1 MTPGLFS
8 KKSVDEL
15 LQPNDLDS
23 DKGLDKSLGLVA
35 LIALGIG
42 GIIGAGIFVLSGQ
55 AAANY
60 AGPSITISF
69 ILAAIGC
76 GLCGLCYAE
85 FASLIPIAGSA
96 YTYAYATLGE
106 LVAWIIGWDLI
117 LEYIFCGATVAVGW
131 SGYMVSLLQD
141 LGIVIPAE
149 LANPPLNL
157 PAMFIIALMTILQI
171 IGLRQSTTFNN
182 IIVLVKT
189 IVILLFIFGGLGYIN
204 QQNWLPFIPEN
215 TGKFGIYGW
224 SGVLRGAGVVFF
236 TYIGFDAISCAAQ
249 EARNPQRDMPIAIM
263 SSLLIATILYIAVVL
278 VLTGIV
284 PYTEL
289 NVPDPIAVGVN
300 AVGEGLRWL
309 KPIIKIGAL
318 AGMSSVIVV
327 FILGQSR
334 VFYAM
339 AKDGL
344 LPPQFAAI
352 HPQFRTPYISIVV
365 SGVVAMLLGGLLP
378 ISVLGELVS
387 IGTLLAFLIVCIA
400 VLVLRRTRPDLPRPF
415 KTPLVPLVPIL
426 GALISGL
433 QMVSLP
439 GDTWLRLI
447 IWLAVGLLIY
457 FTYGRQHSTLQ
468 QKRLKQTD

>member
-1 MTPGLFS
+1 MTTGLFS

-15 LQPNDLDS
+15 LQANDLDS
-23 DKGLDKSLGLVA
+23 DKELDKSLGLVA

-141 LGIVIPAE
+141 VGIVIPAE
-149 LANPPLNL
+149 LANPPFNL
-157 PAMFIIALMTILQI
+157 PAMFIIALMTILQV
-171 IGLRQSTTFNN
+171 IGLRRSMAVNN
-182 IIVLVKT
+182 IIVVVKT
-189 IVILLFIFGGLGYIN
+189 LVILLFIFGGLGYIN

-215 TGKFGIYGW
+215 AGKFGIYGW

-263 SSLLIATILYIAVVL
+263 GSLLIATILYIAVVL

-309 KPIIKIGAL
+309 KPIIKIGAI

-352 HPQFRTPYISIVV
+352 HPQFRTPYISTIV

-378 ISVLGELVS
+378 ISILGELVS

-400 VLVLRRTRPDLPRPF
+400 VVVLRRTRPDLPRPF

-468 QKRLKQTD
+468 QKRLQQTD

>member
-15 LQPNDLDS
+15 LQANDLDS
-23 DKGLDKSLGLVA
+23 DKGLDKSLGLAA

-42 GIIGAGIFVLSGQ
+42 GIIGAGIFVLTGQ

-117 LEYIFCGATVAVGW
+117 LEYIFSGATVAVGW

-141 LGIVIPAE
+141 VGILIPTE
-149 LANPPLNL
+149 LANPPFNL
-157 PAMFIIALMTILQI
+157 PAMFIIALMTILQV

-182 IIVLVKT
+182 IIVVVKT
-189 IVILLFIFGGLGYIN
+189 LVILLFIFGGLGYIN

-215 TGKFGIYGW
+215 TGEFGIYGW

-263 SSLLIATILYIAVVL
+263 GSLLIATILYIAVVL

-289 NVPDPIAVGVN
+289 NVPDPIAAGVN

-309 KPIIKIGAL
+309 KPIVKIGAI

-344 LPPQFAAI
+344 LPAPFAAI

-433 QMVSLP
+433 QMLSLP

-457 FTYGRQHSTLQ
+457 FTYGRKHSTLQ
-468 QKRLKQTD
+468 QKRIEPID

>member
-15 LQPNDLDS
+15 LQANDLDS

-42 GIIGAGIFVLSGQ
+42 GIIGAGIFVLTGQ

-106 LVAWIIGWDLI
+106 LVAWIVGWDLI
-117 LEYIFCGATVAVGW
+117 LEYIFSGATVAVGW

-141 LGIVIPAE
+141 VGIVIPAE
-149 LANPPLNL
+149 LANPPFNL

-171 IGLRQSTTFNN
+171 IGLRQSTRFNN

-189 IVILLFIFGGLGYIN
+189 LVILLFIFGGLGYIN

-215 TGKFGIYGW
+215 TGQFGIYGW

-309 KPIIKIGAL
+309 KPIIKIGAI

-344 LPPQFAAI
+344 LPSPFAAV

-365 SGVVAMLLGGLLP
+365 SGVVAMLLAGLLP

-400 VLVLRRTRPDLPRPF
+400 VAVLRRTRPDLPRPF

-468 QKRLKQTD
+468 QKRIQQTD

>member
-15 LQPNDLDS
+15 LQANDLDS

-106 LVAWIIGWDLI
+106 LVAWIVGWDLI

-141 LGIVIPAE
+141 VGIVIPGA
-149 LANPPLNL
+149 LANPPFNL
-157 PAMFIIALMTILQI
+157 PAMFIIALMTILQV
-171 IGLRQSTTFNN
+171 IGLRRSTAFNN
-182 IIVLVKT
+182 IIVFVKT

-263 SSLLIATILYIAVVL
+263 GSLLIATILYIAVVL
-278 VLTGIV
+278 VLTGII
-284 PYTEL
+284 PYTQL

-309 KPIIKIGAL
+309 KPIIKIGAI

-344 LPPQFAAI
+344 LPPQFAAV
-352 HPQFRTPYISIVV
+352 HPQFRTPYISTIV

-433 QMVSLP
+433 QMLSLP

-468 QKRLKQTD
+468 QKRLQQTD

>member
-8 KKSVDEL
+8 TKSVEEL
-15 LQPNDLDS
+15 LQANDLDS

-35 LIALGIG
+35 LLALGIG

-69 ILAAIGC
+69 ILAALGC

-106 LVAWIIGWDLI
+106 LIAWIIGWDLI

-131 SGYMVSLLQD
+131 SGYIVSLLKD
-141 LGIVIPAE
+141 VGIVIPTS
-149 LANPPLNL
+149 LANPPFNL
-157 PAMFIIALMTILQI
+157 PAMFIIALMTILQL
-171 IGLRQSTTFNN
+171 IGLRQSTAVNN
-182 IIVLVKT
+182 IIVVVKT

-215 TGKFGIYGW
+215 TGEFGIYGW

-263 SSLLIATILYIAVVL
+263 GSLLIATILYIAVVL

-309 KPIIKIGAL
+309 KPIIKIGAI
-318 AGMSSVIVV
+318 AGMSSVIVT

-352 HPQFRTPYISIVV
+352 HPQFRTPYISIIL
-365 SGVVAMLLGGLLP
+365 SGASAMLLAGLLP

-415 KTPLVPLVPIL
+415 KTPLVPLVPIN

-433 QMVSLP
+433 QMLSLP
-439 GDTWLRLI
+439 SDTWLRLI

-457 FTYGRQHSTLQ
+457 FTYGRKHSTLQ
-468 QKRLKQTD
+468 QLQIKR